1 MADKV
6 VDTRHVAAV
15 VIPTFP
21 YAMITRGQKAYAG
34 EIMKDD
40 IQSAIASLDR
50 TNQSDM
56 AIEDLSR
63 HETFDVVMGK
73 TTDTTL
79 GVKTLRYVPAYL
91 LVPEDIDTTL
101 AQMK

>member
-21 YAMITRGQKAYAG
+21 YAMITRGQKAHAG

-40 IQSAIASLDR
+40 IQSAIASMGR
-50 TNQSDM
+50 TNMNDI
-56 AIEDLSR
+56 AIEDLSH
-63 HETFDVVMGK
+63 HETFDVILGK
-73 TTDTTL
+73 TSDTTL
-79 GVKTLRYVPAYL
+79 GVKSLRYVPAYL
-91 LVPEDIDTTL
+91 IVPEDI
-101 AQMK
+101 